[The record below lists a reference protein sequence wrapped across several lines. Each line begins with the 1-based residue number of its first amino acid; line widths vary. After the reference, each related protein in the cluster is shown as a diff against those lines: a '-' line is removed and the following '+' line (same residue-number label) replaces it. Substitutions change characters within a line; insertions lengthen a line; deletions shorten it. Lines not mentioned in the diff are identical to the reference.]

1 MSSYVEQGCANV
13 HAKCSVFGDGVST
26 IDRRD
31 TTQNGKQ
38 IIFSSA
44 VFAGVIG
51 DGRLEMQRALG
62 TFLDICDH

>member
-1 MSSYVEQGCANV
+1 MHVCSLVKQGCAKF
-13 HAKCSVFGDGVST
+13 HLKCSVLGDGVST

-51 DGRLEMQRALG
+51 DGRPEMQRRLG
-62 TFLDICDH
+62 TFLDL